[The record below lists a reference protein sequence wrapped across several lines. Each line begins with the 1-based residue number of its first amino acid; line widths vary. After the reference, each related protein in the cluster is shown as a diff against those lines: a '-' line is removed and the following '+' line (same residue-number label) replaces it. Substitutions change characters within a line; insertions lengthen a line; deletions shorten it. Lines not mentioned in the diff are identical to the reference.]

1 MQFPRS
7 KFAVYCVLVSS
18 WLAFCC
24 LMCSPAPEGCED
36 CIFTYVCA
44 QKPADVDSLDLKL
57 TYQAGDSVWVE
68 STSTVSEYGFFDHRN
83 MACLDCYSDC
93 DSLFSLGRENRISVD
108 ISFYCAGKVISLPT
122 YVIDSASHRWGEDD
136 INYRFVEF
144 DERKINGEYTVET
157 FLPPDDTSCGKFV
170 NYAVLR
176 LP

>member
-18 WLAFCC
+18 WLALCATSC
-24 LMCSPAPEGCED
+24 DEGEFESKYAAG
-36 CIFTYVCA
+36 ICA
-44 QKPADVDSLDLKL
+44 QKPEGVDSLNIQV
-57 TYQAGDSVWVE
+57 TYQAGDSVWVD
-68 STSTVSEYGFFDHRN
+68 SNSTVSEYGSFDRRN
-83 MACLDCYSDC
+83 MACVSCIWKC
-93 DSLFSLGRENRISVD
+93 DSLFSLSSKNKISVD
-108 ISFYCAGKVISLPT
+108 LSFYCAGKKIALPT
-122 YVIDSASHRWGEDD
+122 YAIDSHSHRWGEDD
-136 INYRFVEF
+136 IDYRFVEF

>member
-1 MQFPRS
+1 M
-7 KFAVYCVLVSS
+7 YCVLVSS

-24 LMCSPAPEGCED
+24 LMCSPDLAGCED
-36 CIFTYVCA
+36 CIYTYICA
-44 QKPADVDSLDLKL
+44 QKPASVDSLNLQV
-57 TYQAGDSVWVE
+57 TYQAGDSTWVE
-68 STSTVSEYGFFDHRN
+68 TSSDVSEYGFFDHRN
-83 MACLDCYSDC
+83 MACLDCYWDC

-108 ISFYCAGKVISLPT
+108 ISFYCAGKAISLPT
-122 YVIDSASHRWGEDD
+122 YVIDSASHRWDEDD

-144 DERKINGEYTVET
+144 DERKINGEYTVES